1 MYVRPLLTS
10 QLPRALMNFW
20 ISNEIS
26 KVTCKQISKKTHPA
40 SGILIRLDGAHL
52 MAYSFRNDSL
62 NYIHVLSRESQQF

>member
-20 ISNEIS
+20 KSNEIS
-26 KVTCKQISKKTHPA
+26 KVTCKQKSKTKNTT

-52 MAYSFRNDSL
+52 MPYSFRYDSF
-62 NYIHVLSRESQQF
+62 NYIHVLNRESQQF